1 MKNKSTP
8 HIFILG
14 LQDNFRG
21 ESLVDELAKADSS
34 FEIHW
39 AKKVYS
45 QDIVNQDIIDSRFAK
60 FAIGREIKCEEISC
74 ANGHNEIYKKI
85 FEKRLQW
92 SIILEDDV
100 EMIDELDSVNRY
112 LFETEFPSIIFLNNL
127 AEKVS
132 HLNETGKSEEKKQTG
147 IVKQFLPKNIAC
159 SYAINFAAV
168 KVINELGHNQ
178 LISSPDWPYRWSPRV
193 DFYQC
198 VSPIFVHPPQGEN
211 SLIGER
217 SNNREKILN
226 RIPNPIRLFRALMY
240 NIPFD
245 VAFKKEIS
253 FKCKLLFRQLRYKIG
268 AK

>member
-1 MKNKSTP
+1 MEFEEDT
-8 HIFILG
+8 
-14 LQDNFRG
+14 
-21 ESLVDELAKADSS
+21 AKPLSAPP
-34 FEIHW
+34 
-39 AKKVYS
+39 ATVK
-45 QDIVNQDIIDSRFAK
+45 
-60 FAIGREIKCEEISC
+60 
-74 ANGHNEIYKKI
+74 
-85 FEKRLQW
+85 
-92 SIILEDDV
+92 LE
-100 EMIDELDSVNRY
+100 
-112 LFETEFPSIIFLNNL
+112 
-127 AEKVS
+127 A
-132 HLNETGKSEEKKQTG
+132 
-147 IVKQFLPKNIAC
+147 VKAVAGT
-159 SYAINFAAV
+159 SDAV

-226 RIPNPIRLFRALMY
+226 RIPNPIRLFRALMF